1 MLRRNSVRYD
11 PSWPVI
17 PVINAT
23 LRGGGVVSPF
33 VVDGAGVFDDESAI
47 VVREMRDCDCDD

>member
-33 VVDGAGVFDDESAI
+33 VVDGVGVFDDESAI
-47 VVREMRDCDCDD
+47 VVREMRDCD

>member
-23 LRGGGVVSPF
+23 FRGGGVVSPF
-33 VVDGAGVFDDESAI
+33 VDGVEVLDDKSAI
-47 VVREMRDCDCDD
+47 VV